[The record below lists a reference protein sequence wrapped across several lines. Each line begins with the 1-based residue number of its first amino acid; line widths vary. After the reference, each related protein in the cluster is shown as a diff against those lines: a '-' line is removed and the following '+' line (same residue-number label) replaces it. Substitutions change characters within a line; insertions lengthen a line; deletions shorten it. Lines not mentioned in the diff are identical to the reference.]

1 MNNLTFRFFLATV
14 LVTTSLVAAPAVFA
28 QDQRVSATL
37 VERERKVKQLLQK
50 VGPAVVA
57 VTDDDGWGSG
67 TIVSGDGLVLTAG
80 HVTIKAESGWV
91 TIVLPNGDR
100 VRARVLGRNLKTDAG
115 LLKLE
120 SNRYQGQPWPHVE
133 LGSAA
138 GLKRGD
144 WTVSLGHPGGLID
157 AEITARPAP
166 VRMGRVLSIGGRTVV
181 TDGTIIVGDSGG
193 PLFNLDGQLIGV
205 HSMIGSDIT
214 NNRHVLVDVV
224 RRDWARLED
233 GDTWGTLGEFDTGL
247 VSSLLFGTE
256 LIWDDY
262 EARVRRVVPGSPA
275 ARAGIRSRDKLVSI
289 DGQAIADP
297 LELSLVLGER
307 QPGDQ
312 ITTEVERG
320 NETLKVKVTL
330 GPYPRQTK
338 ESNIPVR
345 RKPGRYEK
353 AGEFALAEFRPVVA
367 RSPGVTV
374 EFVETVADENGNT
387 RELQLALGTVVS
399 ADGYIATKYSEVDDA
414 RNLVCRL
421 DTGEEL
427 AAKVVAYERE
437 FDIALVKIDSQRL
450 KPVVWQEQPVELG
463 QIVVSPSRSG
473 APVASGVIS
482 VKTRRLADQGFLGVQ
497 SNVQR
502 IGRRRGARVDQLVPD
517 GAAERAGLRRGDL
530 IIQINRRVISDFDD
544 LKRRIE
550 TYKAL
555 DKIVVKVERPTGDR
569 SAEIIDV
576 EVILSARFVAE
587 QWRRNFDEEKNLL
600 GPPLSA
606 HATGFPLALQH
617 DTVLRANQCGGPLLN
632 IEGQAVGINI
642 SRAGR
647 VMSYAIPASEAQ
659 KLVRTLIANAEAA
672 E

>member
-1 MNNLTFRFFLATV
+1 MRNFTFRFVLATA
-14 LVTTSLVAAPAVFA
+14 LVTTFLVTAPTVFA

-37 VERERKVKQLLQK
+37 VERERKVKQLLHK

-80 HVTIKAESGWV
+80 HVTMKAESGWV
-91 TIVLPNGDR
+91 TIVLPNGER
-100 VRARVLGRNLKTDAG
+100 VRARTLGRNLKTDAG

-120 SNRYQGQPWPHVE
+120 SDRYKGRPWPHVE
-133 LGSAA
+133 LGSTA

-193 PLFNLDGQLIGV
+193 PLFDLDGRLIGV

-262 EARVRRVVPGSPA
+262 EARVRKVVPGSPA
-275 ARAGIRSRDKLVSI
+275 ARAGIRSRDKLVGI

-307 QPGDQ
+307 HPGDR
-312 ITTEVERG
+312 ITAEVQRG
-320 NETLKVKVTL
+320 NETLKVNVTL

-338 ESNIPVR
+338 ESKVPVR

-374 EFVETVADENGNT
+374 EFVETVADENGKT
-387 RELQLALGTVVS
+387 RELKLALGTVVS
-399 ADGYIATKYSEVDDA
+399 ADGYIATKYSEVDEA

-437 FDIALVKIDSQRL
+437 FDIALVKIESQRL

-482 VKTRRLADQGFLGVQ
+482 VRTRRLADRGFLGV
-497 SNVQR
+497 SSTVEGR
-502 IGRRRGARVDQLVPD
+502 RRRGARVDQLVPD
-517 GAAERAGLRRGDL
+517 GAAERAGIRQGDL
-530 IIQINRRVISDFDD
+530 IIQINSRVISDFDD

-550 TYKAL
+550 TFKAL
-555 DKIVVKVERPTGDR
+555 DKIVVKVERPTGPR
-569 SAEIIDV
+569 SAEIMDV
-576 EVILSARFVAE
+576 EVILSVRFVPE
-587 QWRRNFDEEKNLL
+587 QWRTGFERKNLL
-600 GPPLSA
+600 GPSLSA
-606 HATGFPLALQH
+606 HASGFPLALQH
-617 DTVLRANQCGGPLLN
+617 DTVLQANQCGGPLLN

-647 VMSYAIPASEAQ
+647 VMSYAIPASEAK